1 MFFKKNKTNKDYL
14 LNLKPRTEGV
24 LKFENYEVRY
34 PDPQS
39 IYYEYQD
46 IFLNNI
52 YNFKTEAKNPF
63 IIDAGAFVG
72 MSSLYFKSIYPN
84 AHILCFEPDTK
95 NFNLLNSNIKKNNL
109 SDISTFNVG
118 IGKIKGKIKF
128 YPDGNDGGDMFGV
141 TDSKP
146 IEVDIVQ
153 LSDFIDREVDLLK
166 MNIEGME
173 GDVFDN
179 IANKLGQI
187 KEIIFEYHCFEHLP
201 QNLGNILQLL
211 DKNNFQYVVRSLPIE
226 NTPLPFE
233 FPKNYKYFNL
243 VYAKNKTI

>member
-1 MFFKKNKTNKDYL
+1 
-14 LNLKPRTEGV
+14 
-24 LKFENYEVRY
+24 
-34 PDPQS
+34 
-39 IYYEYQD
+39 
-46 IFLNNI
+46 
-52 YNFKTEAKNPF
+52 
-63 IIDAGAFVG
+63 
-72 MSSLYFKSIYPN
+72 
-84 AHILCFEPDTK
+84 
-95 NFNLLNSNIKKNNL
+95 
-109 SDISTFNVG
+109 
-118 IGKIKGKIKF
+118 
-128 YPDGNDGGDMFGV
+128 MFGV